1 LRVTN
6 VPPDNGQNITGQTA
20 NDQLGRRRFLIAGSA
35 AAALIGGPSALS
47 LIGAL
52 PRHRGRSGPARET
65 AANPAATG
73 SWTAPFNLTLV
84 SIHAVMLHTGKVLLF
99 SWPKETVGSDAVL
112 WDPVSGKITNIALTY
127 QRDIFCSGTSVLKDG
142 RVFIAGGHIYQG
154 ALQPTQGVINTTI
167 FDPASNSWTEGP
179 AMSQA
184 RWYPTATL
192 LGDGTVIICGG
203 TINTGT
209 SATTVDR
216 YNPVSN
222 TITTLS
228 STASRSMVTYP
239 RMKLTTSGLLAWTN
253 FPTTCYLN
261 PATAKWTT
269 GPKLNSGSR
278 SITDTSVL
286 LPGLTTIME
295 TGGTTASGVTGTA
308 ELLNLSAS
316 APAWKYTASMHF
328 PRLWANTVLLADGTV
343 LVVGGGTTSYYG
355 GPIRTAEI
363 YNPATRTWTE
373 MAAQTAPR
381 MYHSTALLLPD
392 GRVLSAGQSSGKYE
406 NTGEIFSPPYLFKGA
421 RPLISKAPGTLSY
434 GQAFTVTT
442 PQAASISRVALV
454 KPAAVTHSNNFDQRY
469 VDCTFTSSGGTLRVT
484 SPPNANH
491 APPGWYM
498 LCLVNS
504 TGVPSVASWVQVN

>member
-1 LRVTN
+1 
-6 VPPDNGQNITGQTA
+6 
-20 NDQLGRRRFLIAGSA
+20 
-35 AAALIGGPSALS
+35 
-47 LIGAL
+47 
-52 PRHRGRSGPARET
+52 
-65 AANPAATG
+65 
-73 SWTAPFNLTLV
+73 
-84 SIHAVMLHTGKVLLF
+84 
-99 SWPKETVGSDAVL
+99 
-112 WDPVSGKITNIALTY
+112 
-127 QRDIFCSGTSVLKDG
+127 
-142 RVFIAGGHIYQG
+142 
-154 ALQPTQGVINTTI
+154 
-167 FDPASNSWTEGP
+167 
-179 AMSQA
+179 
-184 RWYPTATL
+184 
-192 LGDGTVIICGG
+192 
-203 TINTGT
+203 
-209 SATTVDR
+209 
-216 YNPVSN
+216 
-222 TITTLS
+222 
-228 STASRSMVTYP
+228 
-239 RMKLTTSGLLAWTN
+239 
-253 FPTTCYLN
+253 
-261 PATAKWTT
+261 
-269 GPKLNSGSR
+269 
-278 SITDTSVL
+278 
-286 LPGLTTIME
+286 ME
-295 TGGTTASGVTGTA
+295 TGGTIASGVTGTA

-316 APAWKYTASMHF
+316 APAWKYTASTHF

-421 RPLISKAPGTLSY
+421 RPRISKAPGTLSY

-498 LCLVNS
+498 LFLVNS